1 MAGSRRAKTPIRP
14 APRTPTRD
22 VPAVQRAP
30 HQART
35 GNDQRRRGT
44 PRRAAIARAPRGIP
58 AVGVVSDAARVAP
71 GAVARLRT
79 GPAWPRRVCVDAG
92 RYRLWDYA
100 ADMIALLERFIGEPA
115 AIVGHSMG
123 GEVAVIVA
131 AERPDLVTAV
141 IAIDAPLSADEAR
154 RTVLPDR
161 ERLAWLRSLH
171 ALSHEGVAT
180 GLREMPMRDRATGRV
195 VRAGD
200 VFGDDDAL
208 FADQAETLLHNDP
221 TMLDAVIEFD
231 AMHAGYDAERLLPA
245 IACPVLLLMADAE
258 LGSAVSTEH
267 AHRAVQLLRD
277 GQLIRVAGS
286 THGLVW
292 EEPDVVLRAIE
303 AFLAGG

>member
-1 MAGSRRAKTPIRP
+1 MYPPFNERRIKLAQGTINVAEGPRAGPPLLVLHGGSQRWRSYRTLLESLQERWHVYAPDLRGHGASAWTP
-14 APRTPTRD
+14 
-22 VPAVQRAP
+22 
-30 HQART
+30 
-35 GNDQRRRGT
+35 
-44 PRRAAIARAPRGIP
+44 
-58 AVGVVSDAARVAP
+58 
-71 GAVARLRT
+71 
-79 GPAWPRRVCVDAG
+79 G

-171 ALSHEGVAT
+171 ALSPEGVAA

-221 TMLDAVIEFD
+221 TMLDAVIEFE

-245 IACPVLLLMADAE
+245 IACPVLLLLADAQ

-286 THGLVW
+286 THALVW

-303 AFLAGG
+303 AFLAGA

>member
-1 MAGSRRAKTPIRP
+1 
-14 APRTPTRD
+14 
-22 VPAVQRAP
+22 
-30 HQART
+30 
-35 GNDQRRRGT
+35 
-44 PRRAAIARAPRGIP
+44 
-58 AVGVVSDAARVAP
+58 
-71 GAVARLRT
+71 
-79 GPAWPRRVCVDAG
+79 
-92 RYRLWDYA
+92 
-100 ADMIALLERFIGEPA
+100 MIALLERFIGEPA